1 MVFLAVENENRQLE
15 DLPQADFGCVHENSS
30 SFGKENVINWE
41 FCEKKIT
48 SVVCFCN
55 GSTAFFSS
63 WALSQTHFTVFFS
76 RIVKPIISY
85 DTQNNTRLLAVMEL
99 LFSRST
105 RYQEIITVYI
115 ILLDT
120 LFVRCFHSWD
130 SVLNTRREI
139 PYQHAPMY
147 YSLCGRV
154 KKWPSLSWSLNVKSL
169 KSYHIQ
175 PISMRVCGSI
185 AQRSVFIQPRNHRL
199 LTTEKV
205 VDECKAMK
213 LVNKCSR
220 KNFQGLELFD
230 REKVCCVE
238 VELHCSI

>member
-1 MVFLAVENENRQLE
+1 MKIVLLLLRKRSLT
-15 DLPQADFGCVHENSS
+15 ENSVKRKLLPLS
-30 SFGKENVINWE
+30 VSVMVLRIFFILSLLTDALYSF
-41 FCEKKIT
+41 FFADCETYNFNIWR
-48 SVVCFCN
+48 
-55 GSTAFFSS
+55 STF
-63 WALSQTHFTVFFS
+63 LLT
-76 RIVKPIISY
+76 KGLLCSY

-154 KKWPSLSWSLNVKSL
+154 KKMAEFVL
-169 KSYHIQ
+169 KPQCKIPEKLPYSTNFNA
-175 PISMRVCGSI
+175 CLWLD
-185 AQRSVFIQPRNHRL
+185 RSAIGFHSAPQSSTADN
-199 LTTEKV
+199 
-205 VDECKAMK
+205 
-213 LVNKCSR
+213 R
-220 KNFQGLELFD
+220 KG
-230 REKVCCVE
+230 CWWM
-238 VELHCSI
+238 

>member
-30 SFGKENVINWE
+30 SFGKEKVINWE

-48 SVVCFCN
+48 PVVCFCN
-55 GSTAFFSS
+55 GSTHFFH
-63 WALSQTHFTVFFS
+63 LEPYHRRTLRFFFS
-76 RIVKPIISY
+76 RIVKPLISY
-85 DTQNNTRLLAVMEL
+85 DTQNNTPLLAVMEL

-115 ILLDT
+115 ILRDT

-154 KKWPSLSWSLNVKSL
+154 KKMAEFVL
-169 KSYHIQ
+169 KPQCKIPEKLPYSTNFNA
-175 PISMRVCGSI
+175 CLWLD
-185 AQRSVFIQPRNHRL
+185 RSAIGFHTAPQSS
-199 LTTEKV
+199 TA
-205 VDECKAMK
+205 DY
-213 LVNKCSR
+213 R
-220 KNFQGLELFD
+220 KG
-230 REKVCCVE
+230 CWWM
-238 VELHCSI
+238 